1 MDVRINQ
8 LNSTVRA
15 VDADS
20 LLTPEVVDRI
30 ARAVVDKLAADK
42 ADADARARDAGIS
55 ARRVAPDRLG

>member
-20 LLTPEVVDRI
+20 LLTPEVVERI
-30 ARAVVDKLAADK
+30 ARAVVDKLATHR
-42 ADADARARDAGIS
+42 ADADARARDAGIG

>member
-30 ARAVVDKLAADK
+30 ARAVVDKLATDK
-42 ADADARARDAGIS
+42 ADADARARDAGIG

>member
-30 ARAVVDKLAADK
+30 ARAVVERLAADK
-42 ADADARARDAGIS
+42 AEAEARSRDAGIGE
-55 ARRVAPDRLG
+55 RRVAPDRLG

>member
-20 LLTPEVVDRI
+20 LLTPEVVERI
-30 ARAVVDKLAADK
+30 ARAVVDKLAADR
-42 ADADARARDAGIS
+42 ADADARARDAGIG

>member
-20 LLTPEVVDRI
+20 LLTPEVVERI
-30 ARAVVDKLAADK
+30 ARAVADRLAADK
-42 ADADARARDAGIS
+42 SDAEDRARDAGIGV
-55 ARRVAPDRLG
+55 RRVAPDRLG